1 MPVCPL
7 MSFANQGVT
16 CNPNCA
22 LWRPNEGNGG
32 QCGVLS
38 PADKIEQGL
47 NEIASLIR
55 DIRGKL

>member
-7 MSFANQGVT
+7 MSFANQVVT
-16 CNPNCA
+16 CNPQCA
-22 LWRPNEGNGG
+22 LWRANEASGG
-32 QCGVLS
+32 QCGLLS
-38 PADKIEQGL
+38 PADRIELGF